1 MILVPQ
7 PWSNET
13 TQRTLYT
20 YLIRYLLCATST
32 EQACRHTYI
41 HITLGVWPRALFS
54 GSLVLLVS
62 YWMLASL
69 WNKLYIGDESH
80 AHRMCSCIMS
90 LHWAHII
97 GCFLLIC
104 RTLCPFQWA
113 QLVAWR
119 YLDRGQMSF
128 QKKISWTN
136 HIAELS
142 VKFCLKKSK
151 YTLWFQ
157 TEEIIFFLIFLTNF
171 LFFARKSKKEFI

>member
-1 MILVPQ
+1 MLRVLNRRVGI
-7 PWSNET
+7 
-13 TQRTLYT
+13 
-20 YLIRYLLCATST
+20 
-32 EQACRHTYI
+32 HTY
-41 HITLGVWPRALFS
+41 HSTPGDWPTALFS
-54 GSLVLLVS
+54 GSLAVLL
-62 YWMLASL
+62 
-69 WNKLYIGDESH
+69 YIVDEPH

-171 LFFARKSKKEFI
+171 LFFARKSKKRIYLGKYKKDSLLCLKNLQY